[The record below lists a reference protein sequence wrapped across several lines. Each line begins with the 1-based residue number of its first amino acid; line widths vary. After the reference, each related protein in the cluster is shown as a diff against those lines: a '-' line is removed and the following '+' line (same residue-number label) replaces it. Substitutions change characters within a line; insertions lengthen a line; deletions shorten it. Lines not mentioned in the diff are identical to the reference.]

1 MADTYTPPVAVAENA
16 QRALDVRA
24 TKPPSQQGMTP
35 IGLARANQLAKR
47 EAVSLTT
54 IRRMVAYFDRHEVD
68 KQGST
73 WDEQG
78 KGWQAWMGWGGDEG
92 RMWANRILQESTKM
106 ETKSMDNFNSRQRMI
121 AASLMEVAH
130 EEGKFDWSVG
140 ANGAHYVPA
149 SENPFLPQNIRC
161 EECIFFANGNECA
174 IVGGEIEANAVCKF
188 WTIPEQEIIQVLPVS
203 DVTNTTDQTSGDTP
217 IFMGASAM
225 EAMGLIDDMKS
236 VMTMDEARTIVQEYA
251 QLHPDKAS
259 IVYESIEQDLMSGKV
274 TKEELLGQSSKVS
287 LSTAERDAL
296 PDEDFAIPSSR
307 NFPINS
313 PTAISDAVSG
323 WGRYRGD
330 VSFET
335 FKQNLIKIAIRKG
348 QAYVDALPQAWQ
360 DEMQKHIVMTAK
372 RYLALLD
379 S

>member
-1 MADTYTPPVAVAENA
+1 MADTYTPPVTVAENA

-24 TKPPSQQGMTP
+24 TKPSSQQGMTP

-54 IRRMVAYFDRHEVD
+54 IRRMVACFDRHEVD

-92 RMWANRILQESTKM
+92 RTWANRILQESAKM
-106 ETKSMDNFNSRQRMI
+106 ENKSMDIFNPRQRMI
-121 AASLMEVAH
+121 AAALMEIAH

-161 EECIFFANGNECA
+161 EECIFFANGNGCA

-236 VMTMDEARTIVQEYA
+236 ADE
-251 QLHPDKAS
+251 
-259 IVYESIEQDLMSGKV
+259 MKV
-274 TKEELLGQSSKVS
+274 T

-307 NFPINS
+307 NFPITS
-313 PTAISDAVSG
+313 PTAISDAVSS

-335 FKQNLIKIAIRKG
+335 FKQNIIRIALRKG

-372 RYLALLD
+372 RYLAFLD

>member
-1 MADTYTPPVAVAENA
+1 
-16 QRALDVRA
+16 L
-24 TKPPSQQGMTP
+24 QQVEK
-35 IGLARANQLAKR
+35 A
-47 EAVSLTT
+47 
-54 IRRMVAYFDRHEVD
+54 
-68 KQGST
+68 
-73 WDEQG
+73 
-78 KGWQAWMGWGGDEG
+78 
-92 RMWANRILQESTKM
+92 

-121 AASLMEVAH
+121 AAALMEVAH
-130 EEGKFDWSVG
+130 EVGKFDWSVG

-174 IVGGEIEANAVCKF
+174 IVGGEIEADAVCKF
-188 WTIPEQEIIQVLPVS
+188 WTIPENEIIQVMPVS
-203 DVTNTTDQTSGDTP
+203 DTTDQTSGDTP

-236 VMTMDEARTIVQEYA
+236 ADSINLYMQGVDEPYTINT
-251 QLHPDKAS
+251 PDDIAGAYDKRIVDQDGPEGFDDFKAELIAIAKRKGS
-259 IVYESIEQDLMSGKV
+259 DYVAKLPNDWRDEMKV
-274 TKEELLGQSSKVS
+274 N

-307 NFPINS
+307 NFPIDS

-335 FKQNLIKIAIRKG
+335 FKQNLIRIALRKG
-348 QAYVDALPQAWQ
+348 QDYVDALPQAWQ

-372 RYLALLD
+372 RYLAFLD